1 MRSNKVE
8 IKEERYMKKAVKT
21 SEGPAPQAPYS
32 QAIIANGFVFVSG
45 QGPIDPSSGKI
56 VLGDIKNQ
64 TKLVMDNISA
74 ILKAAGSSLDKAVKC
89 SVFLRDIKDFEAM
102 NEVYKSY
109 FRTTPP
115 ARTTVQA
122 GDIFGGIGVE
132 IDCIAVLD

>member
-1 MRSNKVE
+1 
-8 IKEERYMKKAVKT
+8 MKKVVKT
-21 SEGPAPQAPYS
+21 SQGPAPQAPYS

-45 QGPIDPSSGKI
+45 QGPIDPVTGKI
-56 VLGDIKNQ
+56 ILGDIRNQ
-64 TKLVMDNISA
+64 TKLVLDNIAS

-89 SVFLRDIKDFEAM
+89 SVFLRDINDFAAM

-109 FRTTPP
+109 FKENPP

-132 IDCIAVLD
+132 IDCIATLD

>member
-1 MRSNKVE
+1 
-8 IKEERYMKKAVKT
+8 MKKAVKT

-32 QAIIANGFVFVSG
+32 QAIIANGLVFVSG

-56 VLGDIKNQ
+56 VLGDIKSQ

-74 ILKAAGSSLDKAVKC
+74 ILKAAGSSFDKAVKC
-89 SVFLRDIKDFEAM
+89 SVFLRDIKDFGAM
-102 NEVYKSY
+102 NEVYKTY
-109 FRTTPP
+109 FKGTPP